1 MSVSPNKQ
9 EADIY
14 KVDSSYKAFPPFAKW
29 AQEAVDAVRW
39 ERYSGL
45 VQSRKDISDEH
56 LKRAREIV
64 DRAAAV
70 DTGAIEG
77 LYETNRGITFTIA
90 TQAAQWE
97 AMLDPKARSYF
108 ETQLHAYDYVLDFAT
123 QRVPIAEAWIRELHN
138 QITSS
143 QDTYLVN
150 TPQGP
155 QEQPLRKGEYKI
167 YPNHVRLSDGSV
179 HAYAPVDLTAEEMHR
194 LCTELNSDEFR
205 SAHPI
210 LQASYA
216 HYALVVIHPF
226 ADGNGRVARALGS
239 VFTYRSSSVPL
250 LILVE
255 NRKDYL
261 DSLQA
266 ADIGNY
272 QPFVDFI
279 LERGL
284 DAIRL
289 FDESVRAAMAPS
301 VDDAIAKLKGLY
313 VTKGGY
319 SHKDVDLAGENFIKA
334 FAAAMKQQA
343 DKITIPGIVGA
354 NIGDAGSAAVVRP
367 GYRTPQIS
375 RTRLSIS
382 LSTAAPAHASV
393 GRSYSLSVPRDCD
406 HDDDFILARSGVKDD
421 LIDSVEAR
429 ITELLPEASPALQM
443 RLNIAAL
450 RIVSEVMNELQTAAA
465 KQLKGKK

>member
-1 MSVSPNKQ
+1 VSFNKQ

-14 KVDSSYKAFPPFAKW
+14 KVDSSYRAFPPFATW
-29 AQEAVDAVRW
+29 AQATVDVVRW
-39 ERYSGL
+39 DRYSEL
-45 VQSRKDISDEH
+45 VQSRKNVSDEL
-56 LKRAREIV
+56 LKRSREIV

-97 AMLDPKARSYF
+97 AMLDTKARSYF

-123 QRVPIAEAWIRELHN
+123 QRVPIAEAWIRELHS
-138 QITSS
+138 QITNS

-155 QEQPLRKGEYKI
+155 QQQPLRKGEYKT
-167 YPNHVRLSDGSV
+167 YPNHVRLPDGSV

-194 LCTELNSDEFR
+194 LCVELNSKEFLT
-205 SAHPI
+205 AHPI

-216 HYALVVIHPF
+216 HYGLVVIHPF

-255 NRKDYL
+255 NRESYL
-261 DSLQA
+261 DSLRA
-266 ADIGNY
+266 ADAGNY

-289 FDESVRAAMAPS
+289 FDESIRAAMAPS
-301 VDDAIAKLKGLY
+301 VDDAVAKLKGLY

-319 SHKDVDLAGENFIKA
+319 SHKDVDLAGEKFMKA
-334 FAAAMKQQA
+334 FEAAMRQQA
-343 DKITIPGIVGA
+343 DKVITPQIIGV
-354 NIGDAGSAAVVRP
+354 NIALGSGSSAPVDP
-367 GYRTPQIS
+367 GYRVPNIS
-375 RTRLSIS
+375 KNRIVVNFN
-382 LSTAAPAHASV
+382 TASPANASV
-393 GRSYSLSVPRDCD
+393 VWTYSLRVPRDCD
-406 HDDDFILARSGVKDD
+406 HDDDFILAREGVTS
-421 LIDSVEAR
+421 DSVEAR
-429 ITELLPEASPALQM
+429 ISELLPEASPALQM

-450 RIVSEVMNELQTAAA
+450 RIVSEALNQLQTAAS
-465 KQLKGKK
+465 KKLKGDK

>member
-1 MSVSPNKQ
+1 MVSNKQ

-14 KVDSSYKAFPPFAKW
+14 KVDASYKAFPPFTTW
-29 AQEAVDAVRW
+29 AQTTVDAARW
-39 ERYSGL
+39 NRYSEL
-45 VQSRKDISDEH
+45 VQSRRDVSDDL
-56 LKRAREIV
+56 LKRSREIV

-97 AMLDPKARSYF
+97 AMLEPKARSYF
-108 ETQLHAYDYVLDFAT
+108 ESQLHAYDYVLDFAT

-155 QEQPLRKGEYKI
+155 QEQLLQKGEYKI
-167 YPNHVRLSDGSV
+167 YPNHVRLPDGSV

-194 LCTELNSDEFR
+194 LCIELNSEGFLA
-205 SAHPI
+205 AHPI
-210 LQASYA
+210 LQAAYA

-255 NRKDYL
+255 NRQDYL
-261 DSLQA
+261 ESLRA
-266 ADIGNY
+266 ADAGNY
-272 QPFVDFI
+272 QPFVDFV

-289 FDESVRAAMAPS
+289 FDESIRAAIAPS
-301 VDDAIAKLKGLY
+301 VDNAVAKLKGLY

-319 SHKDVDLAGENFIKA
+319 SHRDVDLAGEKFIYA
-334 FAAAMKQQA
+334 FEAAMKQQA
-343 DKITIPGIVGA
+343 EKVTIPQI
-354 NIGDAGSAAVVRP
+354 IGVNTAGDSQAKTVAGP
-367 GYRTPQIS
+367 GYRIPPIS
-375 RTRLSIS
+375 KNRFVINF
-382 LSTAAPAHASV
+382 STASPASANV
-393 GRSYSLSVPRDCD
+393 VRVYSLSVPKDCD
-406 HDDDFILARSGVKDD
+406 HDDDFILARED
-421 LIDSVEAR
+421 LKGDSVDAR

-450 RIVSEVMNELQTAAA
+450 RIVSEALDELQTAAS
-465 KQLKGKK
+465 KTLRENK

>member
-1 MSVSPNKQ
+1 LSSNKQ
-9 EADIY
+9 ETDIY
-14 KVDSSYKAFPPFAKW
+14 KVDASYKAFPPFTRW
-29 AQEAVDAVRW
+29 AQAAVDVARW
-39 ERYSGL
+39 DRYSGL
-45 VQSRKDISDEH
+45 IQTRRGVSDEL

-77 LYETNRGITFTIA
+77 LYQTDRGITFTIA

-138 QITSS
+138 QITGS

-150 TPQGP
+150 TSQGP

-167 YPNHVRLSDGSV
+167 YSNHVRLADGSV

-194 LCTELNSDEFR
+194 LCIELNSNEFLT
-205 SAHPI
+205 AHPI

-239 VFTYRSSSVPL
+239 VFTYRASSVPL
-250 LILVE
+250 LILIE
-255 NRKDYL
+255 NRPNYL
-261 DSLQA
+261 DSLRA
-266 ADIGNY
+266 ADAGNH

-289 FDESVRAAMAPS
+289 FDESIRAAMAPS
-301 VDDAIAKLKGLY
+301 VDDAVAKLKGLF

-319 SHKDVDLAGENFIKA
+319 THNDVDKAGANFINA
-334 FAAAMKQQA
+334 FEAALRQEA
-343 DKITIPGIVGA
+343 DKRTIPEIITVSSGEDQSAKAV
-354 NIGDAGSAAVVRP
+354 AGP
-367 GYRTPQIS
+367 GYRIPQIS
-375 RTRLSIS
+375 KNRIFFNFRSAS
-382 LSTAAPAHASV
+382 PADANVS
-393 GRSYSLSVPRDCD
+393 RIYSLSVPRDCD
-406 HDDDFILARSGVKDD
+406 HDDDFILARENLNS
-421 LIDSVEAR
+421 DSVEAR
-429 ITELLPEASPALQM
+429 ITELLPQASPALQM
-443 RLNIAAL
+443 RLNIAAQ
-450 RIVSEVMNELQTAAA
+450 RIVSEALNELQTAAS
-465 KQLKGKK
+465 KRIRGDK

>member
-1 MSVSPNKQ
+1 MSFNKS

-14 KVDSSYKAFPPFAKW
+14 KVDSSYKAFPPFTTW
-29 AQEAVDAVRW
+29 ARAVVDAARW
-39 ERYSGL
+39 DRYSGL
-45 VQSRKDISDEH
+45 VQSRRDISDEL

-77 LYETNRGITFTIA
+77 LYETNRGVTFTIA

-97 AMLDPKARSYF
+97 AMLDAKARSYF

-123 QRVPIAEAWIRELHN
+123 QQVPIAEAWIRELHS

-194 LCTELNSDEFR
+194 LCIELNSDEFLK
-205 SAHPI
+205 AHPI

-216 HYALVVIHPF
+216 HYGLVVIHPF

-255 NRKDYL
+255 NRQNYL
-261 DSLQA
+261 ESLQA
-266 ADIGNY
+266 ADAGNY

-289 FDESVRAAMAPS
+289 FDESIRAAGAPS
-301 VDDAIAKLKGLY
+301 VDDAVAKLKSLY
-313 VTKGGY
+313 VTRGGY
-319 SHKDVDLAGENFIKA
+319 SHKEVDVAGENFIKA
-334 FAAAMKQQA
+334 FETAIQQQTE
-343 DKITIPGIVGA
+343 KITFPQIIGTGIR
-354 NIGDAGSAAVVRP
+354 GDSSAQTVAGP
-367 GYRTPQIS
+367 GYRIPQIAKN
-375 RTRLSIS
+375 RLFIS
-382 LSTAAPAHASV
+382 FSTAAPAQASV
-393 GRSYSLSVPRDCD
+393 LRTYDLSVPRDCD
-406 HDDDFILARSGVKDD
+406 HDDDFVLVRDNLKS
-421 LIDSVEAR
+421 DSVEAR
-429 ITELLPEASPALQM
+429 ITELLPQASPALQM

-450 RIVSEVMNELQTAAA
+450 RIISEALSELETAASR
-465 KQLKGKK
+465 KLRGHN

>member
-1 MSVSPNKQ
+1 MGSSKQ

-14 KVDSSYKAFPPFAKW
+14 KVDSSYKAFPPFATW
-29 AQEAVDAVRW
+29 AQAHVDVARW
-39 ERYSGL
+39 DRYSGL
-45 VQSRKDISDEH
+45 IQSRKGVSDEL
-56 LKRAREIV
+56 LKRSREIV

-77 LYETNRGITFTIA
+77 LYETSRGITFTIA

-97 AMLDPKARSYF
+97 AMLDPEARSYF

-123 QRVPIAEAWIRELHN
+123 QRVPVAEAWIRELHN

-143 QDTYLVN
+143 QDAYLVN

-155 QEQPLRKGEYKI
+155 QQQPLRKGEYKL
-167 YPNHVRLSDGSV
+167 YPNHVRLPDGSV
-179 HAYAPVDLTAEEMHR
+179 HAYAPVDLTTEEMYR
-194 LCTELNSDEFR
+194 LCVELNSEDFLT
-205 SAHPI
+205 AHPI

-216 HYALVVIHPF
+216 HYGLVVIHPF

-255 NRKDYL
+255 NRQTYL
-261 DSLQA
+261 DSLRA
-266 ADIGNY
+266 ADTGNY

-289 FDESVRAAMAPS
+289 FDESIRAAMAPS
-301 VDDAIAKLKGLY
+301 VDEAVGKLKGLF
-313 VTKGGY
+313 VTRGGY
-319 SHKDVDLAGENFIKA
+319 SHKDVDLAGENFMKA
-334 FAAAMKQQA
+334 FEVAIKQQTE
-343 DKITIPGIVGA
+343 KITIPQMLGVSTAGDSNANPVG
-354 NIGDAGSAAVVRP
+354 P
-367 GYRTPQIS
+367 GYRKPQIS
-375 RTRLSIS
+375 KNRFVIHF
-382 LSTAAPAHASV
+382 STASPADASV
-393 GRSYSLSVPRDCD
+393 HRTYSLSVPLDCD
-406 HDDDFILARSGVKDD
+406 HDDDFILSREN
-421 LIDSVEAR
+421 LREDSVEAR
-429 ITELLPEASPALQM
+429 ITELLPQASPALHM

-450 RIVSEVMNELQTAAA
+450 RIVSEALNELQTAAS
-465 KQLKGKK
+465 KRLKRDK

>member
-1 MSVSPNKQ
+1 VSSNQ
-9 EADIY
+9 QGTDIY
-14 KVDSSYKAFPPFAKW
+14 IVDTSYKAFPPFTTW
-29 AQEAVDAVRW
+29 AQAAVDAVRW
-39 ERYSGL
+39 DRYSAL
-45 VQSRKDISDEH
+45 VQNRRDVSDK
-56 LKRAREIV
+56 LLQRSREIV

-97 AMLDPKARSYF
+97 AILDPKARSYF

-138 QITSS
+138 QITRS
-143 QDTYLVN
+143 QDTYLAN
-150 TPQGP
+150 TSQGP

-167 YPNHVRLSDGSV
+167 HPNHVRLSDGSV

-194 LCTELNSDEFR
+194 LCIELNSNEFLA
-205 SAHPI
+205 AHPI

-216 HYALVVIHPF
+216 HYGLVVIHPF

-250 LILVE
+250 LILVGNRE
-255 NRKDYL
+255 NYL
-261 DSLQA
+261 DSLMA
-266 ADIGNY
+266 ADAGNY

-289 FDESVRAAMAPS
+289 FDESIRAATAPS
-301 VDDAIAKLKGLY
+301 VDDTVAKLKGLF
-313 VTKGGY
+313 VTRGGY
-319 SHKDVDLAGENFIKA
+319 SHKDVDMAGENFMKA
-334 FAAAMKQQA
+334 FEEAMKQQA
-343 DKITIPGIVGA
+343 ENIKIPQI
-354 NIGDAGSAAVVRP
+354 IGVNTAGDSSAKALAGP
-367 GYRTPQIS
+367 GYRIPHIS
-375 RTRLSIS
+375 KNRFVIN
-382 LSTAAPAHASV
+382 LSTASPANASLH
-393 GRSYSLSVPRDCD
+393 RIYSLSVPTDCD
-406 HDDDFILARSGVKDD
+406 HDDDFVLAREDVKA
-421 LIDSVEAR
+421 DSVEAR
-429 ITELLPEASPALQM
+429 ITELLPQASPALQM

-450 RIVSEVMNELQTAAA
+450 RIVSEALDELQTAASNNLRGD
-465 KQLKGKK
+465 K

>member
-1 MSVSPNKQ
+1 M
-9 EADIY
+9 DIY
-14 KVDSSYKAFPPFAKW
+14 KVDASYRAFPSFSTW
-29 AQEAVDAVRW
+29 AQTVVDAARW
-39 ERYSGL
+39 DRYSGL
-45 VQSRKDISDEH
+45 VKTHKDVSDEV
-56 LKRAREIV
+56 LSRSREIV

-97 AMLDPKARSYF
+97 TALDQKARSFF

-123 QRVPIAEAWIRELHN
+123 QRVPIAEAWIRDLHN
-138 QITSS
+138 QITRS

-167 YPNHVRLSDGSV
+167 YPNHVRLPDGSV
-179 HAYAPVDLTAEEMHR
+179 HAYAPVDLTPEEMHR
-194 LCTELNSDEFR
+194 LCLELNSDQFLA
-205 SAHPI
+205 AHPV

-216 HYALVVIHPF
+216 HYAFVVIHPF

-239 VFTYRSSSVPL
+239 VFTYRASSVPL

-255 NRKDYL
+255 NRPNYL
-261 DSLQA
+261 ESLRA
-266 ADIGNY
+266 ADAGDY
-272 QPFVDFI
+272 QPFVNFI

-289 FDESVRAAMAPS
+289 FDESMKAALAPS
-301 VDDAIAKLKGLY
+301 IDDAVAKLKGLF

-319 SHKDVDLAGENFIKA
+319 THQEVDKAGENFIKA
-334 FAAAMKQQA
+334 FNEAMKQQA
-343 DKITIPGIVGA
+343 NNIQVPQVIGTSVSLDRGSKGPETGYRIPEISINRFVIHFTTA
-354 NIGDAGSAAVVRP
+354 SPVNTNVVRIY
-367 GYRTPQIS
+367 G
-375 RTRLSIS
+375 
-382 LSTAAPAHASV
+382 
-393 GRSYSLSVPRDCD
+393 LSVPKNCD
-406 HDDDFILARSGVKDD
+406 HDDNFILAREDRRS
-421 LIDSVEAR
+421 DSVEAR
-429 ITELLPEASPALQM
+429 ITELLPEPSPALQM

-450 RIVSEVMNELQTAAA
+450 RIVSEALNELEIAASKTLYGH
-465 KQLKGKK
+465 KQ